1 MAWTYSHWVTIST
14 QATRVATLRA
24 HIDEVSQRVGQ
35 EVTSDGKSVSSTAM
49 QKYLDSL
56 MKRLDL
62 EEKKLSA
69 GSGGGQVSRVKF
81 GNIGGAGAGGT
92 LL

>member
-1 MAWTYSHWVTIST
+1 MAWQYSNWITIST
-14 QATRVATLRA
+14 QASRVVALRA

-35 EVTSDGKSVSSTAM
+35 EVTADGKSVSSTAM

-56 MKRLDL
+56 MVRLDM
-62 EEKKLSA
+62 EERKLSA

-81 GNIGGAGAGGT
+81 GSIGAGGT
-92 LL
+92 I

>member
-1 MAWTYSHWVTIST
+1 MAWAYSNWVTIST

-81 GNIGGAGAGGT
+81 GSVGTGGT

>member
-1 MAWTYSHWVTIST
+1 MAWTYSHWVTVST
-14 QATRVATLRA
+14 QASRVTTLRA

-35 EVTSDGKSVSSTAM
+35 EVTADGKSVSSTAM

-56 MKRLDL
+56 MKRLDQ
-62 EEKKLSA
+62 EERKLSA

-81 GNIGGAGAGGT
+81 GSIGAGGT
-92 LL
+92 L